1 MYKRRNLTGFFVF
14 YIALGV
20 IVYLILR
27 FAYGEPFFNVFKLG
41 YANIAL
47 GIFFYDTVYAKYNKL
62 GLFEVEFNFDR
73 TAALLL
79 SKSVFKRF
87 LLFLKYFGFVEV
99 LYILYSFFYPSLEAD
114 LGFSL
119 SERAQRI
126 IYYFHRGFWF
136 WLWIWVFAVA
146 PQLFGYML
154 LYIIESIHMSLSFF
168 GDSYRKHT
176 FFLIFN
182 RQRRDNQKKLVT
194 LHSKRVI

>member
-62 GLFEVEFNFDR
+62 GLFEVDFNFDR

-154 LYIIESIHMSLSFF
+154 M
-168 GDSYRKHT
+168 RKKVSSKGYT
-176 FFLIFN
+176 P
-182 RQRRDNQKKLVT
+182 RRRGTAAQSRDCCAEA
-194 LHSKRVI
+194 R

>member
-41 YANIAL
+41 YAHIAL

-62 GLFEVEFNFDR
+62 GLFEVDFNFDR

-87 LLFLKYFGFVEV
+87 LLFLKYFGFVERKSTEDYLLLPPWLLV
-99 LYILYSFFYPSLEAD
+99 LAVDMGVCCCPPTFWLYADAKESAGQGLYS
-114 LGFSL
+114 
-119 SERAQRI
+119 
-126 IYYFHRGFWF
+126 
-136 WLWIWVFAVA
+136 A
-146 PQLFGYML
+146 P
-154 LYIIESIHMSLSFF
+154 
-168 GDSYRKHT
+168 
-176 FFLIFN
+176 
-182 RQRRDNQKKLVT
+182 
-194 LHSKRVI
+194 

>member
-146 PQLFGYML
+146 PQLFG